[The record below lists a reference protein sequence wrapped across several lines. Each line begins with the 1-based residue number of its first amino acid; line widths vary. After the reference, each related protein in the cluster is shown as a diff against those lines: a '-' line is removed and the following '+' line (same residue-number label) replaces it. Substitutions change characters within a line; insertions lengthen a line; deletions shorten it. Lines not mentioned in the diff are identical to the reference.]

1 MKSRNTLILT
11 QYRDG
16 GKYRNFLGHLYHFPK
31 SYLTNFKKLPTE
43 FVFYEPI
50 KKGKGEFF
58 GCGTITE
65 VIPDTESNEHYF
77 AIIKNYQDFKK
88 PVKHRNDEG
97 KLIEGDNPQNAVREI
112 PEKIFDEICLDGGI
126 TLSFKSDVHL
136 IKVLGEQLIGSE
148 KVGILELI
156 KNAIDAQATYC
167 KIRIEKVNGLRE
179 LDNDEYEFP
188 ELPGPIIII
197 EDDGIGMSK
206 EIIEKG
212 WLRPASTI
220 KTNVKEK
227 IKREREIAKQTGN
240 LGPFDALIK
249 QLKKEHGNRIPLGEK
264 GVGRF
269 ATHRLGMFLEI
280 RTKVKENPYE
290 LILKIDWDKFDIISD
305 EFIDLDS
312 IGVNISKQEITRDF
326 GENDSGT
333 QIIIYGGRVGFE
345 WDEDSIVDLNRAILN
360 LNSPNPTEP
369 SPKEKNKP
377 ESKYQSFNAFLECPQ
392 IDELPKHLIYEESQP
407 NFSMDV
413 LVSEK
418 GIVEYSELKFKHPY
432 DKLPPEKWI
441 DKNIN
446 LRIIDEKKPNYWKY
460 GDEKRN
466 PECGAFFL
474 HIDTW
479 YRKKEWIDIPNWND
493 LTDYLGEFGGMSIY
507 RDNILI
513 FDAKIGSE
521 TDWLGLTEEKTKQ
534 AFKLSYR
541 DFIGNVEI
549 EQDKNFDL
557 TDKTNREGLIEN
569 KAFKD
574 LSILVRNI
582 IRNILEPRYT
592 AKRDEYTKFTKGII
606 SDPKKLTEV
615 TKVNSKFIS
624 NVANSNYP
632 FDIDPYTFFD
642 GLWEKVEERKAGLIN
657 LEGSVKELQKSII
670 MMEEVQNQFVEQAG
684 FGISV
689 AVSLHEIN
697 KITTNFYHSILNLI
711 KSGNINKLDLE
722 ELKETSYSLK
732 TELKRLGPLRT
743 IRNETPQEFNILRS
757 LKYSS
762 EIFKRRLKEKN
773 IKYEIENPEEDFTIF
788 GRYSM
793 SNQVFG
799 NLFDNSIYWIEN
811 SSNQKKEIKIK
822 LNKKYRTIIFS
833 DWGDD
838 IDDIIRPYLF
848 QPGYSLKI
856 PKSGLGLY
864 ICKTYL
870 NSMKA
875 RIYETPSKDRLS
887 DMKGAHFTLDFSRTP
902 EKKDKI

>member
-1 MKSRNTLILT
+1 
-11 QYRDG
+11 
-16 GKYRNFLGHLYHFPK
+16 
-31 SYLTNFKKLPTE
+31 
-43 FVFYEPI
+43 
-50 KKGKGEFF
+50 
-58 GCGTITE
+58 
-65 VIPDTESNEHYF
+65 
-77 AIIKNYQDFKK
+77 
-88 PVKHRNDEG
+88 
-97 KLIEGDNPQNAVREI
+97 
-112 PEKIFDEICLDGGI
+112 
-126 TLSFKSDVHL
+126 
-136 IKVLGEQLIGSE
+136 
-148 KVGILELI
+148 
-156 KNAIDAQATYC
+156 
-167 KIRIEKVNGLRE
+167 
-179 LDNDEYEFP
+179 
-188 ELPGPIIII
+188 
-197 EDDGIGMSK
+197 
-206 EIIEKG
+206 
-212 WLRPASTI
+212 
-220 KTNVKEK
+220 
-227 IKREREIAKQTGN
+227 
-240 LGPFDALIK
+240 
-249 QLKKEHGNRIPLGEK
+249 LKKEHGNRIPLGEK

-269 ATHRLGMFLEI
+269 ATHRLGKFLEI
-280 RTKVKENPYE
+280 RTKVKENSYE
-290 LILKIDWDKFDIISD
+290 LVIKIDWDKFDVVSD

-312 IGVNISKQEITRDF
+312 IGISISKQVPKKAYGKKGT
-326 GENDSGT
+326 GT
-333 QIIIYGGRVGFE
+333 QIIIFGGREGFE
-345 WDEDSIVDLNRAILN
+345 WDEERILDLNRAILN
-360 LNSPNPTEP
+360 LNSPNPIKLK
-369 SPKEKNKP
+369 PKEATKT
-377 ESKYQSFNAFLECPQ
+377 ELKYQSFNAFLECPQ
-392 IDELPKHLIYEESQP
+392 IDELPKHLVYEDSQP
-407 NFSMDV
+407 NFTMDV

-418 GIVEYSELKFKHPY
+418 GIVEYSELKFKHPN
-432 DKLPPEKWI
+432 DKLPSEKWV
-441 DKNIN
+441 DENYE
-446 LRIIDEKKPNYWKY
+446 LRIIDKKRPNYWKG
-460 GDEKRN
+460 GDEKRT

-479 YRKKEWIDIPNWND
+479 YRKKEWIDIIPNYQE
-493 LTDYLGEFGGMSIY
+493 LIDYLDEFGGIAIY
-507 RDNILI
+507 RDNILMY
-513 FDAKIGSE
+513 DAKLGSE
-521 TDWLGLTEEKTKQ
+521 VDWLGLAKKHIKQ
-534 AFKLSYR
+534 GFRISYR
-541 DFIGNVEI
+541 DMIGNVEI
-549 EQDKNFDL
+549 EQIENFDL

-569 KAFKD
+569 QAFSD

-582 IRNILEPRYT
+582 IENILLPRYVG
-592 AKRDEYTKFTKGII
+592 KRDEYTKFTKGII

-642 GLWEKVEERKAGLIN
+642 GLWEKVEERKGGLIN
-657 LEGSVKELQKSII
+657 LEGSVKELQKSIK
-670 MMEEVQNQFVEQAG
+670 MLEEVQNQFVEQAG

-697 KITTNFYHSILNLI
+697 KITTNFYHSILHLI
-711 KSGNINKLDLE
+711 KSGNINKLDME

-762 EIFKRRLKEKN
+762 EIFKRRLKDKN
-773 IKYEIENPEEDFTIF
+773 IKYEIENPEENFTVF

-793 SNQVFG
+793 INQVFG

-811 SSNQKKEIKIK
+811 SSNKKKEIKIK
-822 LNKKYRTIIFS
+822 LNKKYRTVIFS